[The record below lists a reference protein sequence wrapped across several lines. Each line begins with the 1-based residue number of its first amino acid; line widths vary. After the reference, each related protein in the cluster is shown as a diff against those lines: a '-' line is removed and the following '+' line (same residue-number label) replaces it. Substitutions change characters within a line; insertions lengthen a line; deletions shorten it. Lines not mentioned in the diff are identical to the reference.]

1 MTNMRKAAVLTS
13 AVSVALAATLTTTPA
28 QAMPDLRPATSNVT
42 LSVLP
47 EQAYEPVIDFIR
59 SARKTLDYN
68 IYQFNDDTIA
78 RELKAAHRRGVDVR
92 VMFTWQTFAASS
104 DIWND
109 DDSNVHYNKNMPT
122 FKELK
127 KAGIGVRLSPFQ
139 YTYSHEKTMIADSGT
154 AQGRALIMDFN
165 AQPSYFVPTVQ
176 FGVQQVGSRG
186 FAVTTSNQQ
195 DVKEIQAVFDAD
207 WHRRPPPN
215 FTSPRLIWSPSGA
228 GYNPRGQGKERVFA
242 LMDGAKTSL
251 DVYALLID
259 YPPFQRRLIAAAER
273 GVEVRVIT
281 NTSPAPMSYAQLKEI
296 AAAGVKFA
304 FNPTYPGGLMFV
316 HSKAIVRD
324 VGTSNQMAFVGSQN
338 PGDYVSLTSEREL
351 GILLGKPSI
360 IEEMHTIYNQDWE
373 RSKPLTYVNGEPVN
387 PFIK

>member
-1 MTNMRKAAVLTS
+1 MTNIRRAVVLTGALS
-13 AVSVALAATLTTTPA
+13 LALAATMTGSPA
-28 QAMPDLRPATSNVT
+28 QAMKELQPATSQVT

-47 EQAYEPVIDFIR
+47 EQAYEPVIEFIR

-78 RELKAAHRRGVDVR
+78 DELKAAHRRGVDVR

-104 DIWND
+104 DIW
-109 DDSNVHYNKNMPT
+109 DDSSPHYNKNMPT
-122 FKELK
+122 YKELK
-127 KAGIGVRLSPFQ
+127 KAGIGVRLSPYQ

-165 AQPSYFVPTVQ
+165 AQPSYLVPTIQ

-186 FAVTTSNQQ
+186 FAITTSNQQ
-195 DVKEIQAVFDAD
+195 DVREIQAVFDAD
-207 WHRRPPPN
+207 WERRPPPK
-215 FTSPRLIWSPSGA
+215 FTSPRLVWSPSGA
-228 GYNPRGQGKERVFA
+228 GYNPRGQGKERIFA
-242 LMDGAKTSL
+242 LMDGAKTTL

-259 YPPFQRRLIAAAER
+259 YPPFQRRLIAAAKR
-273 GVEVRVIT
+273 GVDVRVIT
-281 NTSPAPMSYAQLKEI
+281 NTSPAPMSYGQLKEI
-296 AAAGVKFA
+296 AAAGVKFS
-304 FNPTYPGGLMFV
+304 FDPMYPGGLLFV

-360 IEEMHTIYNQDWE
+360 IEEMHTIFNQDWA